1 MVLLVN
7 TSVMLSR
14 AGAEMRIGEIINE
27 SREENF
33 KRWFNGSKV
42 VDFRGK
48 PLVVYHGTGADFSNF
63 GLGRG
68 AIYFTDDSSVASLYA
83 DHAEIDDYDSEPS
96 PNVLAV
102 YLRIKNPL
110 VIDEAWA
117 KENLDD
123 EAGDRDWSI
132 LDNVVYNSV
141 KAGHDGVILR
151 SVEDFAGMDANGKRM
166 VRPYDQFIVFSPRQ
180 IKSATGNNGNFD
192 PNNPDITKE

>member
-1 MVLLVN
+1 MKI
-7 TSVMLSR
+7 S
-14 AGAEMRIGEIINE
+14 EIIKE
-27 SREENF
+27 SREDNF
-33 KRWFNGSKV
+33 KRWFENSKV
-42 VDFRGK
+42 VDGSGK

-68 AIYFTDDSSVASLYA
+68 AIYFTDDSSVASVYA
-83 DHAEIDDYDSEPS
+83 DHAEVDGSES
-96 PNVLAV
+96 APNVLAV

-123 EAGDRDWSI
+123 EDGDRDWTI

-141 KAGHDGVILR
+141 KTGHDGVILR

-166 VRPYDQFIVFSPRQ
+166 IRPYDQFIVFSPRQ